1 MTKKIII
8 IILLILAGTFI
19 LYALSDNTSDEQIT
33 DGLNTTTNFKQALND
48 AKTQNKKVLLIFDQD
63 NCYYCDLLK
72 EDTLSDLEVQKILNK
87 YYIVVVLDVN
97 KESKLAAEYK
107 IYITPNLIFLDK
119 NNKEIHR
126 INGYVP
132 ANEFLDTLKEI

>member
-19 LYALSDNTSDEQIT
+19 LYALTDNTSDDQIT

-63 NCYYCDLLK
+63 DCYYCDLLK

-87 YYIVVVLDVN
+87 NYIVVDIDVK
-97 KESKLAAEYK
+97 KEGKLAAEYK
-107 IYITPNLIFLDK
+107 IYGTPYLIFLDK

-126 INGYVP
+126 IEGYVP

>member
-87 YYIVVVLDVN
+87 YYIVVVLYVN

>member
-19 LYALSDNTSDEQIT
+19 LYVLSDNTSNEQIT

-48 AKTQNKKVLLIFDQD
+48 AKTQNKKVLLIFDKN

-87 YYIVVVLDVN
+87 YYIVVVIDVN

-107 IYITPNLIFLDK
+107 IYGTPNLIFLDK